1 MIRSPLDLDEATM
14 QQLGHKVTD
23 LVAHHLATLREQPVI
38 ASAPRHDLKRQL
50 LEPAPRESAD
60 FDAIVGTLQ
69 QSVFPY
75 HAREPHPGFLAYI
88 PSCPTFPALLGD
100 WIATGYN
107 FFAGVW
113 PVAAGPNEI
122 EMVVL
127 EWIREWMGL
136 PNGSGGI
143 LTSGGSA
150 ANMTAVVAARHAA
163 VEGGADITKLTV
175 YTSAQAH
182 SSVTRAAWIAGISR
196 KNVRVVEMDDL
207 FCMRTRE
214 LETAINADRA
224 NGLTPFLVVGS
235 AGTTNTGSVDP
246 LDEIADVCE
255 REKLWL
261 HVDAAY
267 AGFAALTK
275 EGRERLG
282 AIHRADSLTL
292 DPHKW
297 LFVPFE
303 CGCLMVRD
311 PAKLTDAFRIMPEY
325 LKDVQPGDEEVNF
338 ADMGEQLTR
347 YSRALKIW
355 MSVKYFGT
363 DIIER
368 AIQDSMD
375 RARLLESL
383 VTSSGRY
390 ESLCPAQFGIFC
402 FRARPD
408 SIDESKLNDLNE
420 RINNRVVAGGR
431 YLISSTRLRGK
442 FSLRMC
448 TLGFRT
454 TDDDIRGLFAAID
467 GALDAELS

>member
-1 MIRSPLDLDEATM
+1 M
-14 QQLGHKVTD
+14 QQLGHKVAD
-23 LVAHHLATLREQPVI
+23 LVAHHLATLRDQPVI
-38 ASAPRHDLKRQL
+38 ASAPRHDLNHEL
-50 LEPAPRESAD
+50 LTAAPRESSD

-75 HAREPHPGFLAYI
+75 HAREPHPGVLAYI

-127 EWIREWMGL
+127 EWIREWMGM
-136 PNGSGGI
+136 PHGSGGI

-163 VEGGADITKLTV
+163 VESGADITKLTV

-207 FCMRTRE
+207 FCMRTQE
-214 LETAINADRA
+214 LETAIKSDRA
-224 NGLTPFLVVGS
+224 TGLTPFLVVGS

-246 LDEIADVCE
+246 LDEIANLCE

-311 PAKLTDAFRIMPEY
+311 PAKLTEAFRIMPEY

-363 DIIER
+363 DIISQ
-368 AIQDSMD
+368 AIQDAMD

-383 VTSSGRY
+383 VNSSGRY

-408 SIDESKLNDLNE
+408 SIAESKLDELNE
-420 RINNRVVAGGR
+420 RINNRVVAEGR

-442 FSLRMC
+442 FSLRIC

-467 GALDAELS
+467 GALAAELS

>member
-1 MIRSPLDLDEATM
+1 VTRSPLDLDEATM
-14 QQLGHKVTD
+14 QQLGHRVAD
-23 LVAHHLATLREQPVI
+23 LVAHHLATLRDQPVI
-38 ASAPRHDLKRQL
+38 ASAPRHDLNREL
-50 LEPAPRESAD
+50 LAPAPRESSD
-60 FDAIVGTLQ
+60 FDAIIGTLQ

-163 VEGGADITKLTV
+163 VESGADIAKLTV

-182 SSVTRAAWIAGISR
+182 SSVIRAAWIAGISR

-207 FCMRTRE
+207 FRMRTQD
-214 LETAINADRA
+214 LETAINSDRA

-355 MSVKYFGT
+355 TSVKYFGT
-363 DIIER
+363 DIISQ
-368 AIQDSMD
+368 AIQDAMD

-383 VTSSGRY
+383 VNSSGRY

-408 SIDESKLNDLNE
+408 SIEESKLDELNE
-420 RINNRVVAGGR
+420 RINNKVVGDGR